1 MSELIN
7 NSQGRKE
14 LLKHMILQ
22 LHEGVAP
29 EEIRARM
36 IVLLTKIPYGEV
48 VEVEQELISEGLPES
63 EVLRLCDIHSQA
75 LEGRIDLT
83 GMKIVAPGHPVDTF
97 KRENRELEKVV
108 RQLRELFASV
118 DTEFSGP
125 AAEKYLNT
133 VKGLFNSLMDVDKH
147 YRRKE
152 NLLFPFLEKYGIT
165 GPPKVMWG
173 KHDETR
179 DLLKNAINA
188 LNMTGDFNTDMM
200 KMKVELH
207 LLPAA
212 KAITDMIMKEEEILL
227 PMTLDKLTETD
238 WYEIYRQT
246 NEIGYCLY
254 DPEVT
259 WNPQGVV
266 IAEETS
272 AEEGSVNLPSGKFTS
287 EELLAILNTLP
298 VDLTFVDRNDKVKY
312 FSQGKERIFDRNR
325 AILGRDVRMCHPPGS
340 VHIVDQIIGD
350 FKSGMADSAPFWIQM
365 GGKFIHIEYFAL
377 RNEQGE
383 YLGTLEMS
391 QDLTEKRKISGD
403 QRLLSYRKSDTGKSS
418 VQPEPQQHNDH
429 SHQHVSG
436 TPQKTSQ
443 MNKPHWLDL
452 SRIIIKLDA
461 RPLLAQGIHPLE
473 QVQQQCAALNP
484 GEIFE
489 LITPFPPSP
498 MIEKMAA
505 AGFEAHLETAADGMF
520 HTYFLKK

>member
-1 MSELIN
+1 MSDLIN
-7 NSQGRKE
+7 NSQSRKE

-29 EEIRARM
+29 EAVRARM
-36 IVLLTKIPYGEV
+36 IELLTKIPYGEV

-75 LEGRIDLT
+75 LEGHIDLT

-108 RQLRELFASV
+108 KQLRDLFSQS
-118 DTEFSGP
+118 ENESGG
-125 AAEKYLNT
+125 EGRDKYLNT

-152 NLLFPFLEKYGIT
+152 NLLFPFLERSGIT

-188 LNMTGDFNTDMM
+188 LNMPGEITPEMM
-200 KMKVELH
+200 HMKVELH
-207 LLPAA
+207 LEPAI
-212 KAITDMIMKEEEILL
+212 KAISDMIMKEEEILL
-227 PMTLDKLTETD
+227 PMALDKITEAD
-238 WYEIYRQT
+238 WYDIYRQT

-254 DPEVT
+254 DPVVT
-259 WNPQGVV
+259 WRPQG
-266 IAEETS
+266 ISITEETT
-272 AEEGSVNLPSGKFTS
+272 AEEGTVNLPSGKFTS

-298 VDLTFVDRNDKVKY
+298 IDLTFVDRNDKVKY

-325 AILGRDVRMCHPPGS
+325 AILGRDVRMCHPPSS
-340 VHIVDQIIGD
+340 VHIVDQIVSD
-350 FKSGMADSAPFWIQM
+350 FRSGKADSAPFWIQM

-403 QRLLSYRKSDTGKSS
+403 QRLL
-418 VQPEPQQHNDH
+418 
-429 SHQHVSG
+429 
-436 TPQKTSQ
+436 
-443 MNKPHWLDL
+443 
-452 SRIIIKLDA
+452 
-461 RPLLAQGIHPLE
+461 
-473 QVQQQCAALNP
+473 
-484 GEIFE
+484 
-489 LITPFPPSP
+489 
-498 MIEKMAA
+498 
-505 AGFEAHLETAADGMF
+505 
-520 HTYFLKK
+520 TYKK